1 MSEAVGEVDPPAV
14 PAKPFSARW
23 IFHVLVAVLVAVVLP
38 VVLMDVLVGKFGADA
53 MLTGLL
59 WGVLGSRLGGTRRM
73 LYLTPAVGVAAGLGA
88 FTAYDWW
95 WVALLAV
102 LAAVAG
108 AGMRFGRHLPLL
120 MLPFAATFATREP
133 SGKNAVVYGVIAAIA
148 TLYGVVLAR
157 RFNAPEIVEGQ
168 RVSLPVAALVAIV
181 YGIAVGGAAA
191 IGVALGWTEPFW
203 VPEPVLLLTL
213 YVFTGKRERIRQ
225 KAIGTALGAIAAVP
239 VAILAPPAWAI
250 SVLATLAYLL
260 AFWQHKRYWLYYG
273 FITFAL
279 ILVLSSPGQ
288 VGTEAAHRSVEILAG
303 IGILVVALAILQ
315 PLSTWLSKRYPQPVL
330 AETAHQSG

>member
-1 MSEAVGEVDPPAV
+1 MSEAVGAVDAPAV

-23 IFHVLVAVLVAVVLP
+23 IFHVLVAVLVALVLP

-95 WVALLAV
+95 WVALLAI

-133 SGKNAVVYGVIAAIA
+133 SGK
-148 TLYGVVLAR
+148 T
-157 RFNAPEIVEGQ
+157 PCC
-168 RVSLPVAALVAIV
+168 
-181 YGIAVGGAAA
+181 
-191 IGVALGWTEPFW
+191 
-203 VPEPVLLLTL
+203 
-213 YVFTGKRERIRQ
+213 
-225 KAIGTALGAIAAVP
+225 TA
-239 VAILAPPAWAI
+239 
-250 SVLATLAYLL
+250 
-260 AFWQHKRYWLYYG
+260 
-273 FITFAL
+273 
-279 ILVLSSPGQ
+279 SSPG
-288 VGTEAAHRSVEILAG
+288 
-303 IGILVVALAILQ
+303 
-315 PLSTWLSKRYPQPVL
+315 
-330 AETAHQSG
+330 